1 MISSITIKRDYGD
14 KGLAKKV
21 LKALQPDNREVP
33 LNTTIS
39 MNVAGGSLSIEI
51 KSTGNL
57 PSFLRTI
64 DDLLLCLQAAEGA
77 AKGVC

>member
-1 MISSITIKRDYGD
+1 MRSNITIKRDYGNNA
-14 KGLAKKV
+14 LARKV

-33 LNTTIS
+33 ANTTIS
-39 MNVAGGSLSIEI
+39 MNVTGGSLLIDV

-64 DDLLLCLQAAEGA
+64 DDLLLCLQTAEGA
-77 AKGVC
+77 AKGAG

>member
-1 MISSITIKRDYGD
+1 MRSSITIKRDYGGN
-14 KGLAKKV
+14 GLAKKV

-33 LNTTIS
+33 VNTTIK
-39 MNVAGGSLSIEI
+39 MNVEGGSLLIEI

-57 PSFLRTI
+57 PSFLRTV

-77 AKGVC
+77 AKGAC